1 MWQFWLI
8 IAGICFVIESFT
20 VGFFVFWFGIGALI
34 ALIVSLFV
42 SNFFI
47 QAAVFVSTSALLL
60 ILTKPF
66 VNKFI
71 KNVETK
77 QTNVYGIIDKEGIV
91 LENIDTIQSTGKVKV
106 KGEIW
111 SATSDV
117 NIEKDTKIKVVSVN
131 GVKLKVEKIHSI
143 TNTSL

>member
-8 IAGICFVIESFT
+8 IAGVCFVIESFT
-20 VGFFVFWFGIGALI
+20 IGFFVFWFGIGALI
-34 ALIVSLFV
+34 ALVVSLFT

-47 QAAVFVSTSALLL
+47 QATVFVVTSALLL

-66 VNKFI
+66 VNKCI

-91 LENIDTIQSTGKVKV
+91 IEDIDSIQATGKVKV

-111 SATSDV
+111 SATSDE
-117 NIEKDTKIKVVSVN
+117 NIEKDTKIKVISVN
-131 GVKLKVEKIHSI
+131 GVKLKVEKIHSLSR
-143 TNTSL
+143 N